1 MTKRFARI
9 RQSAAVRKGIFVL
22 AFLAVIAP
30 AVGLLVVQYKSFR
43 NLRPKNWDVVEKEM
57 HGRLFQLKGRLEGRL
72 VSSFTGLFL
81 SMKFLQKQDGL
92 RDAERIRSAFVGIR
106 GGHPE
111 IGRIFIYRTSLFG
124 SPPVQTERFFIGDEA
139 GFRVVDLK
147 GTYPASILTMPSA
160 PSAEA
165 AADEDLILST
175 FAALNRGPIRPF
187 HPPLLTAQS
196 PREEAYGEMHFWQGD
211 CPKCSAERKG
221 DLNYAV
227 APIPTD
233 SPSDRCVVGLT
244 FKSDFLRRNI
254 FQEMERDAQQA
265 SFDRGDVADFVVEL
279 TESGTGLD
287 TIYGPG
293 FYQQKTSLAP
303 MFPRWTL
310 VAGASRSLAFDE
322 ASRKYF
328 LQAFTLS
335 ILTVVFLAAGL
346 LIAIRVMMREAKLIR
361 EKSDF
366 VSNVS
371 HELKTPLALIRMFAE
386 TLELGRVKDRT
397 RAQEYYR
404 IIVAESRRLTQLIN
418 NILDFA
424 AIESGQ
430 RKYDFVACDPAEIV
444 VEVVENY
451 RAALVNAGF
460 ALTVDVTDRAPTA
473 NVDREA
479 FAQVI
484 VNLLENAVKYS
495 DAVKEIAVRVYEDD
509 GGVTFEVADRGIGIP
524 YDEQEKIFEKFHRVG
539 NSLVHNVKGSGLG
552 LSLVKE
558 IVAAHGGAVRVASAP
573 GVGSRFTVRLPTL
586 RRTGEHATS
595 A

>member
-1 MTKRFARI
+1 
-9 RQSAAVRKGIFVL
+9 
-22 AFLAVIAP
+22 
-30 AVGLLVVQYKSFR
+30 
-43 NLRPKNWDVVEKEM
+43 
-57 HGRLFQLKGRLEGRL
+57 
-72 VSSFTGLFL
+72 
-81 SMKFLQKQDGL
+81 
-92 RDAERIRSAFVGIR
+92 
-106 GGHPE
+106 
-111 IGRIFIYRTSLFG
+111 
-124 SPPVQTERFFIGDEA
+124 
-139 GFRVVDLK
+139 
-147 GTYPASILTMPSA
+147 MPSA

-187 HPPLLTAQS
+187 YPSLLTAQS

-227 APIPTD
+227 APIPTG

-586 RRTGEHATS
+586 RRTGEDATS